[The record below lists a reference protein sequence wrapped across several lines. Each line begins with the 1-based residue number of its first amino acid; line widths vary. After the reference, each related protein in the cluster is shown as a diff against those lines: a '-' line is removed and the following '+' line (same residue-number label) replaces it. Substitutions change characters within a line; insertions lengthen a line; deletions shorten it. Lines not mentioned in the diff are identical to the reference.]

1 MSNDPA
7 DLGSQGFEPTQHR
20 VVGQEADGSKT
31 QTTRRRPAWRTWC
44 AGWVCPATLRGAIL
58 AAVVGG
64 VIVVG
69 GDRQLTH
76 VEQASDIPPVHV
88 IIDAPAPTCRL

>member
-1 MSNDPA
+1 M
-7 DLGSQGFEPTQHR
+7 
-20 VVGQEADGSKT
+20 
-31 QTTRRRPAWRTWC
+31 
-44 AGWVCPATLRGAIL
+44 
-58 AAVVGG
+58 GG